1 MRAFGALPWSL
12 VLSLVSNSG
21 FASAHT
27 VSCTREHLI
36 LPPFL
41 VGTYNAV
48 VSVMII
54 HLMKRQVRR
63 LINDYTRILS
73 LLFRCNKKVFLSL
86 SSLSSAANRHF
97 GTENYFIMRALKS
110 RLLKG
115 WRFLSI

>member
-21 FASAHT
+21 LASAHT
-27 VSCTREHLI
+27 VI

-48 VSVMII
+48 VSVKII

-73 LLFRCNKKVFLSL
+73 LLFRCNKKMFLSL

-110 RLLKG
+110 RLLQG